1 MPRESEATTIP
12 SLQMAAIT
20 KDPFTRT
27 GAGWAESPATLM
39 VVTAPTRTVRA
50 KKNPSCPRSRLA
62 RGSEK
67 NSGSNFAERLSLE
80 VPGDEMGKA
89 ADENMS

>member
-1 MPRESEATTIP
+1 MIP

-39 VVTAPTRTVRA
+39 DVTAPSRTVKA
-50 KKNPSCPRSRLA
+50 KKDPSCLTSRLA

-67 NSGSNFAERLSLE
+67 NCGLNFAGKLSLE
-80 VPGDEMGKA
+80 VSGDEMGKV

>member
-1 MPRESEATTIP
+1 MIP
-12 SLQMAAIT
+12 SLQIAAMT

-27 GAGWAESPATLM
+27 GAGWTESPATLTP
-39 VVTAPTRTVRA
+39 VTAPTITVTA
-50 KKNPSCPRSRLA
+50 KKDPSCLTTRLA

-67 NSGSNFAERLSLE
+67 DRWWNFPGRLSPE